1 MMKGDDSSWVFV
13 YSVTASTAVYTMDL
27 SMGLTGGVGV
37 SVVELRE
44 QLRRQLSQFRPFRL
58 AEIKMRVTWIILQTL
73 DDGLDAGA
81 LRQVWIVLLIHVER
95 EYDLGS
101 LAQT

>member
-13 YSVTASTAVYTMDL
+13 YSVTASTAVYIMDL
-27 SMGLTGGVGV
+27 SMGLTGDVG

-58 AEIKMRVTWIILQTL
+58 TEIKMRVTRIILQTL

-81 LRQVWIVLLIHVER
+81 LRQVGVVLLVHVEC
-95 EYDLGS
+95 EYDLGA